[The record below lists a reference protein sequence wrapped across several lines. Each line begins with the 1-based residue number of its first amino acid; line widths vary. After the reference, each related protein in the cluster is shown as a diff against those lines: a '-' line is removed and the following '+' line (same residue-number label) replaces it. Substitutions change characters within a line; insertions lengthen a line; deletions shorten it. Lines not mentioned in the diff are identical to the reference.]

1 MQLETIAGI
10 AGGMTIV
17 MLSKNLNTIIVL
29 LNLNSF
35 IFGRI
40 ILNPIK
46 ASENVIA
53 KKIWD
58 SLANENYI
66 FFGYKISLI
75 KLPLVV

>member
-53 KKIWD
+53 KKI
-58 SLANENYI
+58 
-66 FFGYKISLI
+66 
-75 KLPLVV
+75 